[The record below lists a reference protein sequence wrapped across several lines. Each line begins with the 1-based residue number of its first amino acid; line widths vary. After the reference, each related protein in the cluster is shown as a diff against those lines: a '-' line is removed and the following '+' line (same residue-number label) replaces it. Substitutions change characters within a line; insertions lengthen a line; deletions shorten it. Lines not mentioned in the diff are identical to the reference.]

1 MAEAIFLRALLDEKY
16 CPKYW
21 SYLTES
27 KGFLTRT
34 CSDIAKVLMTTFG
47 ENAPSGPAIGWL
59 GQIEDEETR
68 QVFANLDF
76 DLRVQELNDTY
87 VEDAVQFIRDQSAAR
102 ELNLEKEA
110 IAEDD
115 DQALHDY
122 LKKLRNQKGV
132 DE

>member
-1 MAEAIFLRALLDEKY
+1 
-16 CPKYW
+16 
-21 SYLTES
+21 
-27 KGFLTRT
+27 
-34 CSDIAKVLMTTFG
+34 MTTFG